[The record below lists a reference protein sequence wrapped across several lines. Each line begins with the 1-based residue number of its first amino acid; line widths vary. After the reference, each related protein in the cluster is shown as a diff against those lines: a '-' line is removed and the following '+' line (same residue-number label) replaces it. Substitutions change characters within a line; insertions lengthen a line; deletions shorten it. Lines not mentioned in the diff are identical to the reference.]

1 MEGAKRRE
9 GQEEVGLRE
18 MGPENESPVS
28 CGQDFGFYY
37 ESNEKSLHG
46 LKQGSIM
53 IGLTFQ
59 EDHLPGGKRARG
71 EAESER
77 AGRSR
82 LQSFRQRWWWHG
94 QEEVENR
101 LTLEKSGA

>member
-1 MEGAKRRE
+1 MQGAKRRE
-9 GQEEVGLRE
+9 GQEEVGLGE

-37 ESNEKSLHG
+37 ESNEDVSW
-46 LKQGSIM
+46 GSIM
-53 IGLTFQ
+53 IRLMFQ

-77 AGRSR
+77 GGRSR
-82 LQSFRQRWWWHG
+82 LQSFRKRWWWHG